1 VLQFSLATSETSG
14 YFPEGMGSPELAE
27 EHGDKLP
34 PTAKSFGAAFGSGPF
49 DRLKKFRFG
58 KEL

>member
-1 VLQFSLATSETSG
+1 VLQFPLATSETSG
-14 YFPEGMGSPELAE
+14 YFPEGMGSSELAE

-34 PTAKSFGAAFGSGPF
+34 PTAKAFGPTFGSGLF
-49 DRLKKFRFG
+49 DRLDKFRFG